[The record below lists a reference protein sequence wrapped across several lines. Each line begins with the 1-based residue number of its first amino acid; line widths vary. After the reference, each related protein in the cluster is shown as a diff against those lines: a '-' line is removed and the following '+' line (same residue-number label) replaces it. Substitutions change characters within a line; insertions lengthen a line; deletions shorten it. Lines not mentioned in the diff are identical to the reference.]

1 MDETLARIWQ
11 EIAARPDGP
20 LALRFYL
27 QPIMATVLAVKDGM
41 ADGRLGKPPYFWAI
55 FTHPAQRAALV
66 RDGWHS
72 VRKLFIIAL
81 VLDLAYQV
89 IVLKGLRPLEGLVVA
104 MALAFVPYLL
114 LRGPV
119 NRLMRRTV
127 TGPPPKQPDVSVQ
140 V

>member
-1 MDETLARIWQ
+1 MDEALARIWQ

-119 NRLMRRTV
+119 NRLVRRTV
-127 TGPPPKQPDVSVQ
+127 SGRPPTHPDVSVQ

>member
-1 MDETLARIWQ
+1 MDDTLARIWQ

-55 FTHPAQRAALV
+55 FTHPAQRADLV

-81 VLDLAYQV
+81 VLDLVYQF

-127 TGPPPKQPDVSVQ
+127 TGPPPKQPDVSVH